1 MFKSSNPALNANN
14 YSKSYGQMQSASTSM
29 TMDGTVNKTAI
40 LLALVILAA
49 VYPWYQI
56 STLGNMK
63 LGMPLMIGG
72 FIGGFI
78 LALITIFKP
87 NFSPVTAPIY
97 AIFEGV
103 ALGAVSALYNAQFQ
117 GIALQ
122 ALMLTIGVLS
132 LMLFLYRTKII
143 QATAGFRM
151 GVVCAT
157 GAIALVYLVSLAL
170 SFFGI
175 QLSFMHDSS
184 PLSIGISLVIVTVA
198 SLNLILDFDL
208 IENNVNSGAPKYMEW
223 YGAFGLLV
231 TLVWLYLE
239 MLRLLAK
246 LKGRD

>member
-14 YSKSYGQMQSASTSM
+14 YSKSYGQMQGASTSM

-40 LLALVILAA
+40 LLALVIVAA
-49 VYPWYQI
+49 IYPWYQI

-103 ALGAVSALYNAQFQ
+103 ALGAVSAVFNAQFQ

-157 GAIALVYLVSLAL
+157 GAIAIVYLVSFAL

-175 QLSFMHDSS
+175 QMSFMHDSS